1 MILANKD
8 TIRLIGF
15 AESTITQEA
24 EFFISSEF
32 TGKVE
37 IISPE
42 DFVNSNNKDTYSYFV
57 AFTLD
62 EVLRRRV
69 IDIIDEQNLDCI
81 IYIHPSVVR
90 YYNDDC
96 VKKHVGIGSFISP
109 FSTML
114 MGSTLG
120 KHCIVETYCLISH
133 YVIIDDNVQLHS
145 GVMIAGRT
153 SIGKH
158 CVFNFK
164 ASTLNSLNIVSDVE
178 VGANSCITKDIPI
191 PGKYVGSPARR
202 IGDRTKFIETLKHA

>member
-1 MILANKD
+1 MILANRN
-8 TIRLIGF
+8 TIRLVGF

-24 EFFISSEF
+24 EFFIATEF
-32 TGKVE
+32 TGTIE

-42 DFVNSNNKDTYSYFV
+42 DFIKSDNKDDYSYFV

-62 EVLRRRV
+62 ETLRRQV
-69 IDIIDEQNLDCI
+69 INIIDSHNLDCI

-96 VKKHVGIGSFISP
+96 VRQHVGDGSFISP

-114 MGSTLG
+114 MGSKLG

-133 YVIIDDNVQLHS
+133 YVTISDNVQLHS

-153 SIGKH
+153 NIGKH

-164 ASTLNSLNIVSDVE
+164 ASTLNSLNISSDVE
-178 VGANSCITKDIPI
+178 LGAGSCLTKDTAL

-202 IGDRTKFIETLKHA
+202 IGDRIKFSETL